1 MSETRNIVFLGASYA
16 GISATH
22 YFLKHVY
29 PHLPA
34 SSTIKY
40 KVILINASPKW
51 YQRHASPRAI
61 ANTLLMPNEK
71 IFLDIEPG
79 FKQYGDKVKFVVGKA
94 TSWSPEK
101 RVLFITEP
109 SGRDISISYHALV
122 LATGSKSHSAVWSS
136 FGNGH
141 EEIEAALAD
150 VNAQVKVAKSIVIAG
165 GGPAGVE
172 TAGEIADYLNGT
184 PGWFQKR
191 PKNPKAHIMLIT
203 SSDKLLPRLRPAIAK
218 QAEHDL
224 NRLGVEVQYNAK
236 VRLHAVHYFN
246 PELTKT
252 QITSASPSINDS
264 AQSQT
269 KLTLSNGSSL
279 YTDLYLPALGST
291 PLSSYIPTHLLD
303 SHARILT
310 TESTLRVTPAAGPLV
325 YALGDITSFTTG
337 GIPEIQAEVPVLASN
352 MKRDLLAAHAGDLSA
367 KPKGVDRVYEPER
380 RELQLVPLGRG
391 GGVGAIY
398 GWRVPSWAVWLI
410 KGRDYLVGRSSG
422 RLFGETEV
430 REVKWEAEGLTA

>member
-1 MSETRNIVFLGASYA
+1 MIRGRFGLLFVSLLSVIHTTATYTLTAQALTRVDCSRLGAHIAPYQAYCASIRPQRPERPTRYTMSDTRNIVFLGASYA

-79 FKQYGDKVKFVVGKA
+79 FKQYGDKAKFLVGKA
-94 TSWSPEK
+94 TSWDPEK

-109 SGRDISISYHALV
+109 SGKEISVSYHALV
-122 LATGSKSHSAVWSS
+122 LATGSKSPSAVWSS

-150 VNAQVKVAKSIVIAG
+150 ANAQVKGAKSIVIAG

-191 PKNPKAHIMLIT
+191 PKNPKAHITLIT

-224 NRLGVEVQYNAK
+224 NRLGVEVQYNTK
-236 VRLHAVHYFN
+236 VRLPVAKI
-246 PELTKT
+246 L
-252 QITSASPSINDS
+252 I
-264 AQSQT
+264 SQT
-269 KLTLSNGSSL
+269 DLR
-279 YTDLYLPALGST
+279 TDHIILPLIRQHHPNQTNPLQRLRALHRPLPARPRKHAPLLLHPHPPPRPSQT
-291 PLSSYIPTHLLD
+291 PPNNRINPPRPPHRRPSNLRPRRHNLLHHRRHPRNPVR
-303 SHARILT
+303 SPRAGLKHEAR
-310 TESTLRVTPAAGPLV
+310 PASRA
-325 YALGDITSFTTG
+325 
-337 GIPEIQAEVPVLASN
+337 
-352 MKRDLLAAHAGDLSA
+352 
-367 KPKGVDRVYEPER
+367 R
-380 RELQLVPLGRG
+380 RE
-391 GGVGAIY
+391 
-398 GWRVPSWAVWLI
+398 
-410 KGRDYLVGRSSG
+410 
-422 RLFGETEV
+422 FV
-430 REVKWEAEGLTA
+430 RETSRHR